1 MPRDQALDFL
11 EVPLLGDK
19 QHQALEIPVEFSF
32 DTDRVRIYREGERLI
47 IEPVRLHPLCTLL
60 DSWEPL
66 PEDHFPFIEDHPPES
81 EELF

>member
-1 MPRDQALDFL
+1 MPRHKAFDFL

-19 QHQALEIPVEFSF
+19 QHQALKIPVEFSF
-32 DTDRVRIYREGERLI
+32 DADRVRIHREGERLI

-60 DSWEPL
+60 DSWGPL
-66 PEDHFPFIEDHPPES
+66 PEDDFPSIEDHPPEP